1 MTTHAAYSASATFRA
16 LNLIGVPGVQP
27 VLFLLLGVLIVAAYF
42 DLRSRRIP
50 NWLSFPAA
58 LLAVA
63 LHGVAGGRAGLLAS
77 ALAFVL
83 WFLIG
88 FFLYVVV
95 LSYGI
100 GAGDLKLLAASAAFL
115 GIMPALYLALLSFIA
130 HVLWMMGEWFAK
142 GVAGVNF
149 TALLRWLVYLFTPRA
164 PRTHF
169 IPIGTSERSPHAPF
183 ILLAALAFYP
193 LWHFGVL
200 VP

>member
-1 MTTHAAYSASATFRA
+1 MTTHAASSASATLRA
-16 LNLIGVPGVQP
+16 LNLLGVPGAQP
-27 VLFLLLGVLIVAAYF
+27 VLFALLAVLLIAAYF
-42 DLRSRRIP
+42 DLRSRLIP

-63 LHGVAGGRAGLLAS
+63 LHGIAAGGTGLLAS
-77 ALAFVL
+77 ALAYAL
-83 WFLIG
+83 WLLIG
-88 FFLYVVV
+88 FFLYAVV

-115 GIMPALYLALLSFIA
+115 GIMPALYLALLSFVA
-130 HVLWMMGEWFAK
+130 HVLWMMGGWIAK

-149 TALLRWLVYLFTPRA
+149 AALLRWLVYLFTPRA

-169 IPIGTSERSPHAPF
+169 IPLGTPERSPHAPF
-183 ILLAALAFYP
+183 ILLAALFFYP
-193 LWHFGVL
+193 LWRFGVL